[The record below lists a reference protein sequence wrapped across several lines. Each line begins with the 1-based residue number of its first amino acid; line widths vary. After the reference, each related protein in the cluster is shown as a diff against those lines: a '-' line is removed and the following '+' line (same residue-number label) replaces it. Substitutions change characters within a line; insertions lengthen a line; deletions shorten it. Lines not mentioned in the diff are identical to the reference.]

1 MLLST
6 MIIKL
11 TVESHQPLAVVAD
24 GCLLPSCLL
33 SCFLP
38 KADIRKH
45 YKIKAACRWAF
56 SRYAPSAVAASCH
69 QHNDTVRRYAPHYL
83 LNDLPLGLTVD

>member
-24 GCLLPSCLL
+24 GFLLFHLAYF
-33 SCFLP
+33 CFLP
-38 KADIRKH
+38 KADIRKP
-45 YKIKAACRWAF
+45 YKIRQLADGLSVATLLQLLLQAAT
-56 SRYAPSAVAASCH
+56 
-69 QHNDTVRRYAPHYL
+69 NNKDTVRRYAPHSL
-83 LNDLPLGLTVD
+83 LND